1 MKVYIDFDRTLFDC
15 DSFLVDLYS
24 IIQKYKIPK
33 KIFKDSQIQCK
44 KIGFNPY
51 IILKKV
57 EKEFSFNHEIY
68 NDIDKLLNN
77 TSKYLYDDSILF
89 LKKLKKCGYKIIILT
104 KGNLEYQK
112 RKIINANVSNY
123 CDDIIITMSYK
134 GNLDIDYMNS
144 VFIDDNPIEIKS
156 ILKKQPKMVI
166 RMTRVN
172 SKYSDVKMDIKI
184 KVVKTLDEIILDK
197 LL

>member
-77 TSKYLYDDSILF
+77 TSKYLYDDTISF
-89 LKKLKKCGYKIIILT
+89 LKYLKSSGYEIIILT
-104 KGNLEYQK
+104 KGNSDYQK
-112 RKIINANVSNY
+112 RKITNSNISNY
-123 CDDIIITMSYK
+123 YDDIIITMNHK
-134 GNLDIDYMNS
+134 GNLNIDYVNGT
-144 VFIDDNPIEIKS
+144 FIDDSPMEIKS
-156 ILKKQPKMVI
+156 ILRKKPKMVI